1 MVCHP
6 DPAVAGEG
14 SLQLFSSANCGDA
27 SPAKRDQ
34 HDSLRLA
41 CLTYLGN
48 ETPAPDILFPVHFA

>member
-1 MVCHP
+1 MH
-6 DPAVAGEG
+6 
-14 SLQLFSSANCGDA
+14 LFSSVNCGDA

-48 ETPAPDILFPVHFA
+48 EKTVAHILFPARFA